1 MKKLILLIVVVLGVW
16 LAVNYFQTGEIALF
30 PKAVSAAEKQVRDL
44 EKELN
49 DVNAQIAQAG
59 RAAGVTGIDTTGDV
73 SALMEQKERIEKAIA
88 AARKQL
94 R

>member
-16 LAVNYFQTGEIALF
+16 LAVNYFRTGELSLF
-30 PKAVSAAEKQVRDL
+30 PAAMSAAERQVRDL

-59 RAAGVTGIDTTGDV
+59 RSAGLTGIDTTGDV